1 MIEFAVV
8 IPTYRRPELLAAA
21 VDSILSQSYPPSE
34 IVVVRDGPDALVPS
48 AIDTKPVI
56 IIDHPRAGVAAARN
70 AGIAAT
76 SAEWVCFLDD
86 DDLWHPDRLRLAAEH
101 ISTHSGCMAWQAASW
116 SFATSDMPGVDLAAS
131 NLDECLAAA
140 DVTAPTSDMRYL
152 DITGRSFDLLLG
164 RNRGCISTATVRRDV
179 LVKAGGFPAGY
190 TCAED
195 WVMFINVA
203 RYTEWCYCAQRLSFV
218 RKHAGNNTIVNHTN
232 DIVTLRALHKV
243 WENAAAPV
251 PAHRPLSC
259 YALDYRLMVQ
269 CSLWRAVG
277 RRQVRTAFEVLRE
290 GAWLLPRARDRAVV
304 LVPPAV
310 GDVLSRL
317 RSLLPGEGSKH

>member
-21 VDSILSQSYPPSE
+21 VDSILRQSYPPSE

-48 AIDTKPVI
+48 AVDTRRVTV
-56 IIDHPRAGVAAARN
+56 IDHPRVGVAAARN

-101 ISTHSGCMAWQAASW
+101 ISTHLGCMAWQAASW
-116 SFATSDMPGVDLAAS
+116 SFATSDMPGVDLVAS

-140 DVTAPTSDMRYL
+140 QVTAPTSDMTYL
-152 DITGRSFDLLLG
+152 DITGRSYDLLLG
-164 RNRGCISTATVRRDV
+164 RFRGNISTATVRRD
-179 LVKAGGFPAGY
+179 LLLEAGCFPSGY

-203 RYTEWCYCAQRLSFV
+203 RYAEWCYCDRRLSFV
-218 RKHAGNNTIVNHTN
+218 RKHDGNNTVINPTN
-232 DIVTLRALHKV
+232 DIVTIRALRQV
-243 WENAAAPV
+243 WEDATHPV
-251 PAHRPLSC
+251 PTHQPLRR
-259 YALDYRLMVQ
+259 YARDYRLMVQ
-269 CSLWRAVG
+269 RSLWRAVG
-277 RRQVRTAFEVLRE
+277 RRQIRIAFEVLRE
-290 GAWLLPRARDRAVV
+290 GAWLLPRVSDRAVV
-304 LVPPAV
+304 LVPPPVNRFLARV
-310 GDVLSRL
+310 RSMLL
-317 RSLLPGEGSKH
+317 RGI